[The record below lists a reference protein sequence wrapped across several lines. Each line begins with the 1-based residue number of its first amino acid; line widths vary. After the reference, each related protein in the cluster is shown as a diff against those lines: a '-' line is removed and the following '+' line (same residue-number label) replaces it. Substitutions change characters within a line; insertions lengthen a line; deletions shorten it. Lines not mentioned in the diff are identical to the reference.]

1 MYDEVFQAAS
11 ERRQPNLAPQL
22 AAIERGAS
30 QVAGVAALLGASSVD
45 PRLMPLAAMMLP
57 TPPVVR
63 LVQPRLKALGSALL
77 ASVSTV
83 AKVAWKPLPA
93 DNPKASAG
101 SVALQS
107 EASLA
112 AGEHFRSAIVAEGLG
127 VKASMDAVMAA
138 HAVLVEACAGE
149 ACVQGLQGSG
159 TLLQFPC
166 RAPRLSSNDP
176 PVRLRGGGGGGGG
189 GVRLPARPPPP
200 PPPPLAENL
209 EIGRRPK
216 VVAALRHRVQDAL
229 LAAQEARLGYVR
241 AYPEQ
246 RCQIVGHVEGIP
258 YELGDLVHFAWLS
271 SLSLC
276 LDELMA
282 LAAAV
287 ASAPAQRRDWLGS
300 WLRAW
305 RTTRAQL

>member
-149 ACVQGLQGSG
+149 ACVQGV
-159 TLLQFPC
+159 C
-166 RAPRLSSNDP
+166 RP
-176 PVRLRGGGGGGGG
+176 
-189 GVRLPARPPPP
+189 PPPP